1 MRKFKLLNVVKETD
15 DNNKANKL
23 LALGYAEIT
32 GTGDKET
39 TEDKGTV
46 EDKAA
51 KKPRSRKADSGG
63 DGDGEPEQTQDPAG
77 D

>member
-23 LALGYAEIT
+23 LALGYTEI
-32 GTGDKET
+32 TGDKEIA
-39 TEDKGTV
+39 D
-46 EDKAA
+46 DKAA

-63 DGDGEPEQTQDPAG
+63 DDDGQSSQTQDPAG
-77 D
+77 DPDQ

>member
-23 LALGYAEIT
+23 LAQGYVEI
-32 GTGDKET
+32 
-39 TEDKGTV
+39 TEDKGIM

-51 KKPRSRKADSGG
+51 KKSRSRKADSGG
-63 DGDGEPEQTQDPAG
+63 DDDGELNQTQDPAG
-77 D
+77 DPDQ